1 MKQYSIIIY
10 ENESVVYE
18 NPGKAAYTRR
28 EVDGDD
34 VTHIVKNSDT
44 VDIKFDS
51 GLIESIPLNRVF
63 SLKRV
68 KND

>member
-1 MKQYSIIIY
+1 MKHYSIIIY

-18 NPGKAAYTRR
+18 KPGTATYTRR
-28 EVDGDD
+28 EVADDD

-51 GLIESIPLNRVF
+51 GLIETIPLNRVF
-63 SLKRV
+63 SLKRF